1 MQTATQ
7 NKYLIRERGNKQN
20 NKSRDCS
27 GRSIFDFENVTLS
40 RESLERHE
48 SLVERR
54 MIDLRLVYFGTRV
67 IVTAI
72 SVVFR

>member
-20 NKSRDCS
+20 NKSRDFS